1 MHPIDHY
8 ATIRRGQE
16 ELLRRADYE
25 RMVRKAIR
33 NNRRTNQKT
42 YQRFVN
48 WLGCHM
54 VNWGQKLEQFGTSRK
69 LQPTASLHQEH

>member
-16 ELLRRADYE
+16 ELLRRAEYE
-25 RMVRKAIR
+25 RMARKTIR
-33 NNRRTNQKT
+33 NNRRTNQTT

-48 WLGCHM
+48 GLGCHM

-69 LQPTASLHQEH
+69 LQATAPAHQEH